1 MLDLLGIFGIIKA
14 SLHQYIGG
22 RYMARIR
29 AKKKK
34 NSTYYYLVE
43 SRRSG
48 PNKSPREH
56 ILEYIGTLDN
66 LIEFAAK
73 QYNTATSKTA
83 LPDSLSF
90 KAYEHGAE
98 IAMFHTAELLNVEGI
113 FDQCFKSR
121 KLKGLSRSRILLLT
135 TIHRIIDPGSKRSFS
150 EWAKNTSLPYHLRFN
165 PDDISSQTIWEAMD
179 GITENQIHKA
189 QELLTK
195 RILQIYPT
203 DLTRLHLDY
212 TNYFTFID
220 SLNGRCVICRR
231 GHNKQ
236 KRDDLRQFSMAL
248 LTSHKLQVP
257 LVWELYEGN
266 KNDKTEFA
274 DFTAFAAEKLPTYGV
289 DPKEIILTF
298 DGGSN
303 SELNFAGLPFSFICA
318 HTMKG
323 LPELYEID
331 IDEYK
336 EIILRNGHKR
346 QAHEIPEITFSGIE
360 GKGILTYSQDLFDG
374 QNAELEK
381 NIQSFKD
388 ACAEIVSSLGH
399 ARGKYAQ
406 LIQKARK
413 EHETEVLRV
422 EKYNRGIEKELE
434 EKKAK
439 GIPLRG
445 RQKKKKELPVWDEES
460 TARQLILTTV
470 LKGRKHLA
478 SFVDVSV
485 HLSAETDALPVISYN
500 IDEEKKAEYTR
511 KYFGKKLI
519 CTDQKGLSTVEI
531 LSTYTE
537 QECIENLFKVS
548 KDPDHFSVRPQYH
561 WTDQKIYVHVMLC
574 MFAVTIA
581 EVLRKKVEDQGLVYT
596 KEALIEKLATIHD
609 GWILHN
615 MKKADRVVEQL
626 DDEQRA
632 LLDIALSLS
641 AN

>member
-1 MLDLLGIFGIIKA
+1 
-14 SLHQYIGG
+14 
-22 RYMARIR
+22 MARIR

-34 NSTYYYLVE
+34 NNVYYYLVE

-48 PNKSPREH
+48 PDKSPREH

-73 QYNTATSKTA
+73 QYNTTKADKP
-83 LPDSLSF
+83 LPESLTF

-98 IAMFHTAELLNVEGI
+98 IAMFHAAQMLDIEGI
-113 FDQCFKSR
+113 FDQCFKQR
-121 KLKGLSRSRILLLT
+121 KLKGMTRSRILLLVI
-135 TIHRIIDPGSKRSFS
+135 IHRIIDPGSKRAFT
-150 EWAKNTSLPYHLRFN
+150 EWAKTTSLPYHLGFK

-179 GITENQIHKA
+179 GITEKQIRKA
-189 QELLTK
+189 QELITK
-195 RILQIYPT
+195 RVLQIFPT
-203 DLTRLHLDY
+203 DLSRLHLDY

-248 LTSHKLQVP
+248 LTSFNLQIP

-274 DFTAFAAEKLPTYGV
+274 DFTAFAAEALPAYGI
-289 DPKEIILTF
+289 DPKDIILTF

-303 SELNFAGLPFSFICA
+303 SELNFAGLPFGFICA
-318 HTMKG
+318 HTMTG
-323 LPELYEID
+323 FPCLYD
-331 IDEYK
+331 IDLEEYQ
-336 EIILRNGHKR
+336 EIILRNGHSR
-346 QAHEIPEITFSGIE
+346 RAYEIPELTFSGVN
-360 GKGILTYSQDLFDG
+360 GKGILMFSQALYDG
-374 QNAELEK
+374 QMAELNK
-381 NIQSFKD
+381 NIQGFHA
-388 ACAEIVSSLGH
+388 ACAEITASLGH

-406 LIQKARK
+406 MIRKARK
-413 EHETEVLRV
+413 EHDAEVLRV
-422 EKYNRGIEKELE
+422 EKYNCGIEKELE

-445 RQKKKKELPVWDEES
+445 RQKKPKELPVWDEEKV
-460 TARQLILTTV
+460 AKQLILNAV
-470 LKGRKHLA
+470 LKGKKGLE

-485 HLSAETDALPVISYN
+485 RIPSEPGSIPLITWDVN
-500 IDEEKKAEYTR
+500 EKKKTEHAR

-519 CTDQKGLSTVEI
+519 CTDRTELSAVDI

-548 KDPDHFSVRPQYH
+548 KNPDHFSVRPQYH
-561 WTDQKIYVHVMLC
+561 WTDQKIQVHVMLC
-574 MFAVTIA
+574 MTALTIA
-581 EVLRKKVEDQGLVYT
+581 EVLRKKVEDQGMVYT
-596 KEALIEKLATIHD
+596 RESLIEKLTTIHD
-609 GWILHN
+609 GWIIHD

-632 LLDIALSLS
+632 LLEIALSLTAS
-641 AN
+641 